1 MCRIVGHSAA
11 ALRVAQAMQLAF
23 DTGRLTRDRAYNA
36 QLGAFH
42 MKDLLRRWN
51 EHYVLAI
58 AAYNAGSGRVQQ
70 WIAEYGDPRSQQID
84 VIDWVEKIPFSETRN
99 YVQRVLEGLQ
109 VYRTLMGEARLQLAD
124 DLRVR

>member
-1 MCRIVGHSAA
+1 MLSPRMSAIVTP
-11 ALRVAQAMQLAF
+11 
-23 DTGRLTRDRAYNA
+23 TG
-36 QLGAFH
+36 
-42 MKDLLRRWN
+42 
-51 EHYVLAI
+51 